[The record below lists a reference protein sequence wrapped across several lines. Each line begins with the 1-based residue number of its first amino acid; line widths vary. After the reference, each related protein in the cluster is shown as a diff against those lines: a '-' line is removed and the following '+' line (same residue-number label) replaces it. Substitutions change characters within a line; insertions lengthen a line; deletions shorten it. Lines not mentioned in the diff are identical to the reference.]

1 MIKNK
6 KIFISGAG
14 GMLGEACFKI
24 LNKNNILKCTD
35 INLNENW
42 LDFLDITDEEK
53 YKKEVLNFKPDYLFH
68 LGAITSLEEC
78 EENPDKAYLTN
89 TISVETAVMI
99 ANYLKIKLIYI
110 STAGIF
116 DGKKDSYNDWD
127 KPNPISIYGKS
138 KFYAEE
144 FVQKNSLDYLILRPG
159 WMMGGG
165 PKKDKKFINLIYK
178 QIKEGKKNLKIVND
192 KNGTPTYTYDF
203 VKNIELLI
211 LNNNIGL
218 FNCVCE
224 GLTDRLEVA
233 KEILQIVNLDN
244 QISIDEVDSNFFNK
258 NFYADRPKSERLI
271 NYKLSLINKNI
282 MRNWKICLKEYLKNH
297 FTFHEN

>member
-24 LNKNNILKCTD
+24 FNKNNILKCTD

>member
-24 LNKNNILKCTD
+24 FNKNNILKCTD

-89 TISVETAVMI
+89 TLSVETAVMI